1 MLRITIPKRIKD
13 SYNKNGDIIT
23 IDIYSD
29 DDENLLTTTCRGW
42 NKKWHHCP
50 HSIAHKK
57 IRIVNNNCR
66 TCYTEGSPLCR
77 TCSTS
82 SNIQLNVLKINVN
95 EINLQASPHGTCRL
109 NRERVKQEELT
120 VERTAL
126 AGGTS
131 SPSSTGLSPKGHPV
145 SLSCND
151 RYSNK
156 LNDILC
162 HYLIRCP
169 EFLKK

>member
-50 HSIAHKK
+50 LSIAHKK
-57 IRIVNNNCR
+57 IRIVNNTCR
-66 TCYTEGSPLCR
+66 TCYNEGSPLCIK
-77 TCSTS
+77 CSTS

-95 EINLQASPHGTCRL
+95 ERNLHT
-109 NRERVKQEELT
+109 ND
-120 VERTAL
+120 
-126 AGGTS
+126 GTS
-131 SPSSTGLSPKGHPV
+131 EQYVPSLV
-145 SLSCND
+145 CND

-169 EFLKK
+169 EILKK

>member
-1 MLRITIPKRIKD
+1 MLCITIPKRIKD
-13 SYNKNGDIIT
+13 SYNKKGYIIT
-23 IDIYSD
+23 IDIYSED
-29 DDENLLTTTCRGW
+29 DDDLLTTTCRGW

-82 SNIQLNVLKINVN
+82 SNIELTILKID
-95 EINLQASPHGTCRL
+95 
-109 NRERVKQEELT
+109 
-120 VERTAL
+120 
-126 AGGTS
+126 GG
-131 SPSSTGLSPKGHPV
+131 
-145 SLSCND
+145 CFND

-162 HYLIRCP
+162 HFLIGCP
-169 EFLKK
+169 EFIKK

>member
-82 SNIQLNVLKINVN
+82 SNIQLNVLKI
-95 EINLQASPHGTCRL
+95 
-109 NRERVKQEELT
+109 KEL
-120 VERTAL
+120 
-126 AGGTS
+126 
-131 SPSSTGLSPKGHPV
+131 
-145 SLSCND
+145 SLECND

-169 EFLKK
+169 EEL